1 MTHVSP
7 ATARD
12 AATNQTYYMAEI
24 EISDDLGRLGRK
36 LKPGMLVDIF
46 ITTETRTAIS
56 FLVKP
61 LTDKFSRAFREE

>member
-1 MTHVSP
+1 
-7 ATARD
+7 
-12 AATNQTYYMAEI
+12 MAEI